1 MDRDAGDVARQND
14 STDDEWAAYA
24 QRLAISLRRA
34 REHAGL
40 SQEQVA
46 YRAGLTRYTYQKYE
60 KGESR
65 PGSPAN
71 PTLRTLLAAFAL
83 VVLADLLWI
92 DPARDPRAEAQVFVK
107 NEKGEGGED
116 FTTVPA
122 VLDGVRDILS
132 ERWAEDAALVSTTKF
147 TTEAAMPIPAIKNS
161 HAKTDKRTA

>member
-1 MDRDAGDVARQND
+1 MARQND

-71 PTLRTLLAAFAL
+71 PTLRTLLALSQVLGVTTDAL
-83 VVLADLLWI
+83 IPTHAPDL
-92 DPARDPRAEAQVFVK
+92 RSR
-107 NEKGEGGED
+107 
-116 FTTVPA
+116 
-122 VLDGVRDILS
+122 
-132 ERWAEDAALVSTTKF
+132 
-147 TTEAAMPIPAIKNS
+147 
-161 HAKTDKRTA
+161 